1 MRDRGR
7 GTVEAMRNNGHIS
20 RETFVCVCMCVFRV
34 ECHLLH
40 SYIYSDLGN
49 ILIDKTFMV
58 FVKENMNYKIYIIN

>member
-1 MRDRGR
+1 MDTSQGKRL
-7 GTVEAMRNNGHIS
+7 
-20 RETFVCVCMCVFRV
+20 CVCMCVFRV